1 MQKNVEFPYLALKR
15 GEQRGLVTAFT
26 IIGLATVALYLV
38 SAPRAGD
45 PNTIANIIYA
55 CFVLGSAFIAFY
67 LFSRTNFYIR
77 FAYAEIP
84 FFLAIFGCQL
94 MMNFALMPL
103 SLKIGSSPANL
114 IASNTAILIFVF
126 SIVAIGAW
134 RAFALLTIFMATV
147 SLAILLALGSSLQA
161 LTGQSAPIFIALI
174 GGIFANRAINE
185 SKLHAHRFSEE
196 LKEERTKVETLL
208 FNVLPEQVAKRIQL
222 GETIAD
228 AYSEVAI
235 IFVDLVGFT
244 EMSTKYS
251 PTHLLQIL
259 NRFFLEAD
267 ACAEEYKIE
276 KVKTIGDAYLA
287 VVGAQIHH
295 DNPATTAIAFSNR
308 LRERLACVATSK
320 FKPLSVRIGIH
331 TGSVIG
337 GVIGDVRKSYDFWGE
352 SMNIA
357 SRIQTAAEPNT
368 ILVSESAYL
377 RAEEDFRFLMPKVV
391 VLKGL
396 GEAKVYELIGPQS
409 SDSDKVSDPN

>member
-1 MQKNVEFPYLALKR
+1 
-15 GEQRGLVTAFT
+15 
-26 IIGLATVALYLV
+26 LV

-55 CFVLGSAFIAFY
+55 CFALGSALIAFY

-126 SIVAIGAW
+126 SIIAIGAW
-134 RAFALLTIFMATV
+134 RAFALLTILMATV

-185 SKLHAHRFSEE
+185 SKLHAHKFSEE

-208 FNVLPEQVAKRIQL
+208 FNVLPEQVAKRLQQ

-267 ACAEEYKIE
+267 ACAEKYKIE

-287 VVGAQIHH
+287 VVGAQIRH
-295 DNPATTAIAFSNR
+295 DNPATIAIAFSNR

-320 FKPLSVRIGIH
+320 DKPLSVRIGIH

-357 SRIQTAAEPNT
+357 SRIQAAAEPNT

-377 RAEEDFRFLMPKVV
+377 RAEEDFRFLKPKVV

-409 SDSDKVSDPN
+409 SDSGKVSDPN